1 MMLTRTVSQE
11 LADDT
16 ETDPDDGI
24 NYYPT
29 AHRFLIAA
37 AGRLARAE
45 QQLLTAVPARQRPDA
60 TAGLRKGK
68 PGVFRSYKGRAVS
81 PEPSPSVRTPLIS
94 HIFLVFFHPGFSRAC
109 FVSAAPSVSNV
120 TSVSHDKAEI
130 GGRNSICRI
139 GPSGGGS

>member
-11 LADDT
+11 SADDT

-81 PEPSPSVRTPLIS
+81 PEPSPCTNTP
-94 HIFLVFFHPGFSRAC
+94 HFPYFFGIFPSRFLARLLC
-109 FVSAAPSVSNV
+109 L
-120 TSVSHDKAEI
+120 
-130 GGRNSICRI
+130 GGAICLERHQRE
-139 GPSGGGS
+139 P